1 MIEIDHLT
9 KRYGSHTALSD
20 LSLTVEPGQIY
31 GFLGPNG
38 AGKSTTMNIMT
49 GCLAAT
55 EGTVRI
61 DGYDIFEEPA
71 KAKALIG
78 YLPEQPPVYPDMTP
92 LEYLDFVARAKGVDR
107 SARQSQLDRAMEVT
121 QIQGVKDRLIKN
133 LSKGY
138 KQRVG
143 IAQALLGEPH
153 VIILDE
159 PTVGL
164 DPIQIIEIR
173 DLIQALGEEHTVIL
187 SSHILSEVRAVCRQI
202 MILSRGRLVASDTPD
217 NLEKLFAGTATL
229 ELTIKGGEEAVRAAL
244 APFAEKL
251 TCQPEEG
258 GRLRVCLESQPSDEL
273 SERVFYACAGANL
286 PILRMDQ
293 KKVSLEDVF
302 LELTAADPEQ
312 TEERT
317 EPEGEIDEAE
327 EGGEE
332 P

>member
-9 KRYGSHTALSD
+9 KRYGNHTALSD

-143 IAQALLGEPH
+143 IAQALLGEPL
-153 VIILDE
+153 VIILDY
-159 PTVGL
+159 PTLGL

-173 DLIQALGEEHTVIL
+173 DLIQGLGEEHTVIL

-251 TCQPEEG
+251 TCQPEEE

-327 EGGEE
+327 EGG
-332 P
+332 

>member
-55 EGTVRI
+55 EGIVRI

-107 SARQSQLDRAMEVT
+107 SARQGQLDRAMEVT

-251 TCQPEEG
+251 TCQPEEE

-317 EPEGEIDEAE
+317 EPEAETDEAE